1 MNNHVET
8 SLGYS
13 LIQLPS
19 LILRIYDL
27 LQKRLLSDF
36 TTKQRTIYNAR
47 VTAMKTL
54 NEVKENTENWQSKDD
69 NTSDNFWKL
78 IRELSTKMT
87 LLHDRM
93 DKNDKIL
100 ENLLNKQ

>member
-1 MNNHVET
+1 
-8 SLGYS
+8 
-13 LIQLPS
+13 
-19 LILRIYDL
+19 
-27 LQKRLLSDF
+27 
-36 TTKQRTIYNAR
+36 
-47 VTAMKTL
+47 MKTL